1 MAPHDSEEPLPILI
15 QLRAGNFAPLDSARL
30 QESLQLAL
38 SSVPMEDPLLPG
50 EVVSVVRLAA
60 NNRLQRRMAQGQPAP
75 FLTASTLGELVEE
88 ALMQMGHVAVARA
101 YILQRDRRARARA
114 ALEVV
119 VSDSDPRS
127 GGRMPLVRDG
137 SGTTPWNLTRIVSAL
152 MREAELPQEIAGEVA
167 RRVEKRVFD
176 AGLRRLSSSLIRA
189 FVDNEL
195 GAMGLEEALKRQEPV
210 GIPRHDLREVFRNP
224 RAFESGADPLRNRG
238 VISRIG
244 GELLRRYALEDIL
257 DPEITDLQKT
267 GALEVESLG
276 APHRPLVLTIPVEL
290 LLRGAPSVSTPM
302 QLLGGVAPLLAN
314 TSRGVV
320 LEDLHIALG
329 GIGRGAR
336 AAAIIH
342 EFLLAAAAMI
352 EATGRS
358 LDISSPG
365 GRGERWAAVLLRE
378 ASGLLQQGV
387 RLPRLFLEVSEVEG
401 ALVRDPEL
409 LDGIDALLGAGCL
422 VPVWHGGGDRYVGPG
437 CRRKGRER
445 GALACGGSVALN
457 LPRLART
464 AGSWREER
472 FLEQIVELLR
482 QAVRALSNLAAF
494 QAKNGEAGP
503 VQLKSRTQY
512 SVTPVGLLQALRIL
526 GDGELRA
533 DQGARILG
541 LMAEAAARFGREQ
554 NLDVRLDSAFGVGAS
569 ARFARAD
576 GNLDNSRQERLF
588 SDLPTPEG
596 ERVANYSLGFCG
608 GAAGLGEHTR
618 SLPQRTAPERS
629 QPAADFLA
637 RLLVGVRSG
646 ALNTLESL
654 VHGPV
659 NGDGPSDRPH
669 LALWRR
675 FDAMRSEHLE
685 HSPLSSSTPAPDST
699 DGTLFGTLG

>member
-1 MAPHDSEEPLPILI
+1 MVPLGPEKQPPILI
-15 QLRAGNFAPLDSARL
+15 QLRGGNLAPLDSARL

-38 SSVPMEDPLLPG
+38 SSVPMEDPLLPN

-60 NNRLQRRMAQGQPAP
+60 NNRLQRRFAQGEAAP
-75 FLTASTLGELVEE
+75 FLTASGLGELVEE

-127 GGRMPLVRDG
+127 SGRMPMVRDG

-224 RAFESGADPLRNRG
+224 RAFDIGSDPVRAGG
-238 VISRIG
+238 VVSRIG

-257 DPEITDLQKT
+257 DAEITDLQKT

-276 APHRPLVLTIPVEL
+276 APHRPLVLAIPVEL

-302 QLLGGVAPLLAN
+302 ELLGAVAPLLAN
-314 TSRGVV
+314 TSQGIV
-320 LEDLHIALG
+320 LEDLQSALG

-336 AAAIIH
+336 AAAILR
-342 EFLLAAAAMI
+342 EFLLACSAMI
-352 EATGRS
+352 EATGRT

-378 ASGLLQQGV
+378 ASGLLHLGTQ
-387 RLPRLFLEVSEVEG
+387 LPRLFLDVSELEG
-401 ALVRDPEL
+401 ALMRDPEL
-409 LDGIDALLGAGCL
+409 LDGIEALLAAGRL

-445 GALACGGSVALN
+445 GALTCGGSVSLN
-457 LPRLART
+457 LPRLARA

-472 FLEQIVELLR
+472 FLEQIVELLHK
-482 QAVRALSNLAAF
+482 AVRALGNLAAF
-494 QAKNGEAGP
+494 QAKNGDAGP
-503 VQLKSRTQY
+503 VHLKSRTQY

-554 NLDVRLDSAFGVGAS
+554 NLDVRLDSAFGSGAS
-569 ARFARAD
+569 ARFARSD
-576 GNLDNSRQERLF
+576 GALDHNRQERLF

-596 ERVANYSLGFCG
+596 ERVAHYSLGFCG
-608 GAAGLGEHTR
+608 GAAGLGEHSR
-618 SLPQRTAPERS
+618 PLAPSSAPDRS

-646 ALNTLESL
+646 ALNTLENP

-659 NGDGPSDRPH
+659 DGEGPPVRPH

-685 HSPLSSSTPAPDST
+685 HSPLASSTPAPDPS
-699 DGTLFGTLG
+699 DGSLFGTFG